1 MFAVIRTGGKQYRV
15 AKDDTIVVE
24 KLLGDPGAMIEL
36 SDVLM
41 IGGGGKAP
49 TVGTPVI
56 DKAAV
61 FAEVVE
67 QSRADKIIVFK
78 KHRRKGYR
86 RTRGHRQDQTILRI
100 VDVSATGAKPKAA
113 AKGKAAPKTE
123 AKPKPAVEEKA
134 AAKTE
139 AKAKTEQPAKEAPA
153 KKEAPKEAKAPQE
166 DKAKKPAAKKAPAKA
181 KAPAKK
187 KPATKK
193 PAAKKKPAV
202 KKKAPTKGKPKK

>member
-15 AKDDTIVVE
+15 AKDDKIIVE
-24 KLLGDPGAMIEL
+24 KLLGELGTMVEL

-41 IGGGGKAP
+41 IGGDGKAP

-78 KHRRKGYR
+78 KNRRKGYR
-86 RTRGHRQDQTILRI
+86 RTRGHRQQQTVLRI
-100 VDVSATGAKPKAA
+100 VDVSPTGAKPKGIVA
-113 AKGKAAPKTE
+113 KAAPKKDN
-123 AKPKPAVEEKA
+123 KPPAS
-134 AAKTE
+134 KTE
-139 AKAKTEQPAKEAPA
+139 AKTGAKKDAPKKEAA
-153 KKEAPKEAKAPQE
+153 KKEGSKKEAKAPTKKE
-166 DKAKKPAAKKAPAKA
+166 PAKKKADKAPAVKA

-187 KPATKK
+187 KPA
-193 PAAKKKPAV
+193 A
-202 KKKAPTKGKPKK
+202 KKKAPTKGKSKE

>member
-15 AKDDTIVVE
+15 AKDDKIIVE
-24 KLLGDPGAMIEL
+24 KLLGEPGTMVEL

-41 IGGGGKAP
+41 IGGDGKAL

-78 KHRRKGYR
+78 KNRRKGYR
-86 RTRGHRQDQTILRI
+86 RTRGHRQQQTVLRI
-100 VDVSATGAKPKAA
+100 VDVSPTGAKPKGIVA
-113 AKGKAAPKTE
+113 KAAPKKDN
-123 AKPKPAVEEKA
+123 KPPAS
-134 AAKTE
+134 KTE
-139 AKAKTEQPAKEAPA
+139 AKTGAKKDAPKKEAA
-153 KKEAPKEAKAPQE
+153 KKEGSKKEAKAPTKKE
-166 DKAKKPAAKKAPAKA
+166 PAKKKADKAPAVKA

-187 KPATKK
+187 KPA
-193 PAAKKKPAV
+193 A
-202 KKKAPTKGKPKK
+202 KKKAPTKGKSKE

>member
-15 AKDDTIVVE
+15 AKDDKIIVE
-24 KLLGDPGAMIEL
+24 KLLGEPGTMVEL

-41 IGGGGKAP
+41 IGGDGKAP

-78 KHRRKGYR
+78 KNRRKGYR
-86 RTRGHRQDQTILRI
+86 RTRGHRQQQTVLRI
-100 VDVSATGAKPKAA
+100 VDVSPTGAKPKGIVA
-113 AKGKAAPKTE
+113 KAALKKDNKPPASKTE
-123 AKPKPAVEEKA
+123 AKTGAKKGAPK
-134 AAKTE
+134 
-139 AKAKTEQPAKEAPA
+139 KEAA
-153 KKEAPKEAKAPQE
+153 KKEGSKKEAKAPTKKE
-166 DKAKKPAAKKAPAKA
+166 PAKKKADKAPAVKA

-187 KPATKK
+187 KPA
-193 PAAKKKPAV
+193 A
-202 KKKAPTKGKPKK
+202 KKKAPTKGKSKE